1 MHCVAAHLVNNTKHV
16 AYEGPIRLGNLH
28 NGRTRLHI
36 VASWVNKQ
44 TYGMASSRLYD
55 VQQRLVLIAALL
67 SIRREYTVLAYV
79 RLVQSTVTEDLGL
92 S

>member
-1 MHCVAAHLVNNTKHV
+1 
-16 AYEGPIRLGNLH
+16 
-28 NGRTRLHI
+28 
-36 VASWVNKQ
+36 
-44 TYGMASSRLYD
+44 MASSRLYD